1 MMLVNSC
8 AHFMFVMSWP
18 FTVLTESPLIQLA
31 TLYILS
37 EACTFIAEG
46 SIYMIY
52 FVSFVITL
60 SGWLQ
65 LMLGQEY
72 AAAQI
77 RQ

>member
-1 MMLVNSC
+1 MLVNSC

-52 FVSFVITL
+52 LVSFVITL
-60 SGWLQ
+60 RLVAINARTGICCCSN
-65 LMLGQEY
+65 
-72 AAAQI
+72 
-77 RQ
+77 